1 MGESDDNT
9 GKMQTLAFSF
19 VKSVAESSATTNGQ
33 IMSRVMGNTYHFSAL
48 GRALSNE
55 DPPLK
60 IHK

>member
-33 IMSRVMGNTYHFSAL
+33 IMSRVMGSTYRLSAL
-48 GRALSNE
+48 GRALLNE
-55 DPPLK
+55 DLPLT